1 MNKWWIFT
9 TKFKNRHA
17 NDCLIFNFAFCFIPM
32 RLFVLLSRVP
42 YPLEKGDK
50 LRAFHQVVQLSK
62 SNEIVLCALNPNRKL
77 NKRVAFSAL
86 QPYCRSINFIDI
98 PLAGRIWNI
107 IKAFFKGFPLQVGYF
122 YSNKAAQKINKLIQE
137 YKPDRI
143 YCQLIRTAEY
153 VKRSEIQKTIDY
165 QDVFSYG
172 MKRRMEKAP
181 FYSKPV
187 FKLEYKRLL
196 NYERRIFDVFDNK
209 TIISIPDRDLIPH
222 PEKRKIIVIPNGVDH
237 DYFSPRNSKKNFD
250 LVFTGN
256 MAYPPNVDAAEFLV
270 NNIMPYVWKEKPD
283 AKVMIAGATPD
294 KRITSLKSNKV
305 TVTGW
310 LDDIRDSYAGAKV
323 FIAPMQI
330 GTGLQNK
337 LLEAMSMKIPSIT
350 TPLANDALQ
359 AVDGES
365 ILIGNDAQ
373 SLAQHILNL
382 LSDQLLYDRI
392 SKSGFAFVRSNYSWE
407 EATEK
412 LNSIIQKD

>member
-1 MNKWWIFT
+1 
-9 TKFKNRHA
+9 
-17 NDCLIFNFAFCFIPM
+17 M

-62 SNEIVLCALNPNRKL
+62 KNEVVLCALNPNRRL
-77 NKRVAFSAL
+77 NKRDAFSAL

-98 PLAGRIWNI
+98 PIGGRIWNI
-107 IKAFFKGFPLQVGYF
+107 FKAFLKGLPLQVGYF
-122 YSNKAAQKINKLIQE
+122 YSCRAASKVNKLIEE
-137 YKPDRI
+137 YKPDHI
-143 YCQLIRTAEY
+143 YCQLLRTAEY
-153 VKRSEIQKTIDY
+153 VKHSQVPKTIDY

-172 MKRRMEKAP
+172 VKRRMEKAP
-181 FYSKPV
+181 LYTKPV
-187 FKLEYKRLL
+187 FRLEYKRLL
-196 NYERRIFDVFDNK
+196 KYEARIFGLFDHK

-222 PEKRKIIVIPNGVDH
+222 PEKEKIHVIPNGVDH
-237 DYFSPRNSKKNFD
+237 DFFSPRNSTKSMD

-270 NNIMPYVWKEKPD
+270 HKIMPLVWKEKPGV
-283 AKVMIAGATPD
+283 KVMIAGATPD
-294 KRITSLKSNKV
+294 KRVTSLKSDQV
-305 TVTGW
+305 VVTGW

-337 LLEAMSMKIPSIT
+337 LLEAMSMKVPSIT
-350 TPLANDALQ
+350 TPLANEALQ

-365 ILIGNDAQ
+365 ILIGKDAP
-373 SLAQHILNL
+373 SLAQHVLNL
-382 LSDQLLYDRI
+382 LNDETLYQKI
-392 SKSGFAFVRSNYSWE
+392 AENGFTFVKQQYSWE

-412 LNSIIQKD
+412 LNNILNNN

>member
-1 MNKWWIFT
+1 
-9 TKFKNRHA
+9 
-17 NDCLIFNFAFCFIPM
+17 M

-62 SNEIVLCALNPNRKL
+62 KNEVVLCALNPDRKL
-77 NKRVAFSAL
+77 NKPDAFSAL

-98 PLAGRIWNI
+98 PLAGRLWNI
-107 IKAFFKGFPLQVGYF
+107 FLAFFKGLPLQVGYF
-122 YSNKAAQKINKLIQE
+122 YSCKAARKINKLIE
-137 YKPDRI
+137 AYKPDHI
-143 YCQLIRTAEY
+143 YCQLLRTAEY
-153 VKRSEIQKTIDY
+153 VKHSTIHKTIDY

-172 MKRRMEKAP
+172 VKRRMEKAP
-181 FYSKPV
+181 FYTKPV
-187 FKLEYKRLL
+187 FKLEYKRLRK
-196 NYERRIFDVFDNK
+196 YESAIFDLFDHK
-209 TIISIPDRDLIPH
+209 TIISIPDRDLMPH
-222 PEKRKIIVIPNGVDH
+222 PERNKIHVIPNGVDH
-237 DYFSPRNSKKNFD
+237 DFFAPVDTEKTVD

-270 NNIMPYVWKEKPD
+270 NEIMPLVWKEMPG

-294 KRITSLKSNKV
+294 KRVTSLKSDEV

-337 LLEAMSMKIPSIT
+337 LLEAMSMKVPSIT

-365 ILIGNDAQ
+365 ILIGKDAPT
-373 SLAQHILNL
+373 LAKKILDL
-382 LSDQLLYDRI
+382 LKDEVLYLKI
-392 SKSGFAFVRSNYSWE
+392 AENGFAFVKQHYSWE
-407 EATEK
+407 EATDK
-412 LNSIIQKD
+412 LHNIIHKN